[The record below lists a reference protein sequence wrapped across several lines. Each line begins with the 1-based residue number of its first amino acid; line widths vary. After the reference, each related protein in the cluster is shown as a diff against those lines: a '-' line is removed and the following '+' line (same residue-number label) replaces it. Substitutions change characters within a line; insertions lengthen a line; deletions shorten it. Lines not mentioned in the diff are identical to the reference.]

1 VWFDPLNGLRAFD
14 LNEQRLGTQ
23 QVLTWWQGVVVDGH
37 GVGTDVIMNRAYKV
51 IAMITGGNGFQPDLH
66 DFQLEADGVAYV
78 TSYQAV
84 KWNMT
89 PDRGAADGTA
99 WDGIVQEI
107 DVKTGLVM
115 YEWHSL
121 DHVSVGLSE
130 LAAPSHADAIL
141 DYFRV
146 NSIQPLADGH
156 LLISARNTSAIY
168 NVAPGSGGD
177 IDWELGGKESPGSM
191 FWFQHDAREL
201 SPRVISLFDDEAAPE
216 KASESRALEL
226 KINVSDHS
234 ATVLKM
240 YDPPTKLLGVALTV
254 AMTTRPTMSSTTV
267 TVRMNPR
274 SRAGALLP
282 TRARMPSENAVS
294 VDIACPPA
302 VNRWLPGVEDEVD
315 ADRTDHPS
323 NAGKHRQHDSRTITE
338 LADVELAASLEAD
351 DEEEEGHQPAVDPA
365 AQVHR
370 DGMAGERDRQVRVP
384 NALV

>member
-37 GVGTDVIMNRAYKV
+37 GVGTDVFMNRAYKV

-216 KASESRALEL
+216 KASESLALEL

-240 YDPPTKLLGVALTV
+240 YDLPTKLLGVALGNV
-254 AMTTRPTMSSTTV
+254 
-267 TVRMNPR
+267 
-274 SRAGALLP
+274 
-282 TRARMPSENAVS
+282 
-294 VDIACPPA
+294 CPPA